1 MALVM
6 LAGVLGLP
14 ASAEESRLPALAAP
28 GQQTLENFRPY
39 QGQVFRVY
47 GGPGARQVERLE
59 LVELKDLGS
68 TDQVQQ
74 FVLTFRGPHDS
85 TLQKDVYFF
94 EHPQAGKLKL
104 WLEPAGSDDQGSLFE
119 SHFNLLLGKP

>member
-1 MALVM
+1 M
-6 LAGVLGLP
+6 L
-14 ASAEESRLPALAAP
+14 SLAAAADDFALP
-28 GQQTLENFRPY
+28 PLVEPDQQTLEHFRPY

-47 GGPGARQVERLE
+47 GGPGARQVERLK
-59 LVELKDLGS
+59 LMELKDLGS

-74 FVLTFRGPHDS
+74 FVLNFRGPHDS